1 MEKTLRNNYFTA
13 VRLGF
18 LIVFNILSI
27 ISSSEAG
34 VSLPVLLLSLFFVS
48 CMVVKELLKGKL
60 KIPAYIAGTGLIA
73 LLLYFG
79 GRGFL
84 ILLFFVV
91 FEILSDIKASAKW
104 YAFVSIAAFAPNPYG
119 VGMQVVVVSMLA
131 ILYIQH
137 YFIINE
143 YKKQMMKETI
153 IEQDLKKNI
162 YRMDEESKA
171 EIRKNM
177 LLAENRLLESRS
189 KLAQTLHDKLGH
201 NINGSIYQL
210 EAIKVILD
218 KDPEK
223 SKAML
228 QGVIDRMRGGMD
240 EIRAILRKER
250 PEKKEQSMLQLYK
263 LCEDCNEKG
272 VEMELNTSGDMSLI
286 SEANWEIILDNAFEA
301 VTNAMKYS
309 KCTRILLSIIVMNK
323 MVRCSIADNGIGC
336 RQLKDGMGI
345 SGMRSRVR
353 GAGGTLSFETENG
366 FTVNMLLPM

>member
-1 MEKTLRNNYFTA
+1 MTNKVRNNYFAA

-18 LIVFNILSI
+18 LFAFSALSI

-34 VSLPVLLLSLFFVS
+34 VSLPILLLGLFFIS
-48 CMVVKELLKGKL
+48 CMLVKELLTGSW
-60 KIPAYIAGTGLIA
+60 KIPAYIVGVVITGLLI
-73 LLLYFG
+73 YFG

-84 ILLFFVV
+84 LLAFYLA
-91 FEILSDIKASAKW
+91 FEVLADIKASVKW
-104 YAFVSIAAFAPNPYG
+104 YAVIALAAFAPNPYG
-119 VGMQVVVVSMLA
+119 TGMQVMVVTLLA
-131 ILYIQH
+131 VCYIQH
-137 YFIINE
+137 YFIVLE
-143 YKKQMMKETI
+143 YQKQMMKETI
-153 IEQDLKKNI
+153 IEQDLKKDI
-162 YRMDEESKA
+162 YLKDAESKA

-177 LLAENRLLESRS
+177 LLAENKLLESRS

-228 QGVIDRMRGGMD
+228 QGVIDQMRGGMD

-263 LCEDCNEKG
+263 LCEDCNDKG
-272 VEMELNTSGDMSLI
+272 VAMELSTSGDISLI
-286 SEANWEIILDNAFEA
+286 PESLWEIILDNAFEA
-301 VTNAMKYS
+301 VTNAMKYA
-309 KCTRILLSIIVMNK
+309 KCTRIDVSIVVMNK
-323 MVRCSIADNGIGC
+323 MVRCSISDNGVGC
-336 RQLKDGMGI
+336 KKLSDGMGI

-353 GAGGTLSFETENG
+353 GAGGTISFETEAG

>member
-1 MEKTLRNNYFTA
+1 MTNKVRNNYFVA

-18 LIVFNILSI
+18 LFAFSALSI

-34 VSLPVLLLSLFFVS
+34 VSLPILLLGLFFIS
-48 CMVVKELLKGKL
+48 CMLAKELANGLW
-60 KIPAYIAGTGLIA
+60 KIPAYIVGVVLTGLLI
-73 LLLYFG
+73 YFG

-84 ILLFFVV
+84 LLAFYLA
-91 FEILSDIKASAKW
+91 FEVLAEIKASVKW
-104 YAFVSIAAFAPNPYG
+104 YAIIVLAAFAPNPYG

-177 LLAENRLLESRS
+177 LLAENKLLEGRS

-218 KDPEK
+218 KDPDK

-228 QGVIDRMRGGMD
+228 QGVIDQMRGGMD

-301 VTNAMKYS
+301 VTNSMKYS

>member
-1 MEKTLRNNYFTA
+1 MTNKVRNNYFVA

-18 LIVFNILSI
+18 LFAFSALSI

-34 VSLPVLLLSLFFVS
+34 VSLPILLLGLFFIS
-48 CMVVKELLKGKL
+48 CMLAKELANGLW
-60 KIPAYIAGTGLIA
+60 KIPAYIVGVVLTGLLI
-73 LLLYFG
+73 YFG

-84 ILLFFVV
+84 LLAFYLA
-91 FEILSDIKASAKW
+91 FEVLAEIKASVKW
-104 YAFVSIAAFAPNPYG
+104 YAVIVLAAFAPNPYG

-301 VTNAMKYS
+301 VTNSMKYS